1 MFDLR
6 KILSI
11 GQNSMI
17 RKVVQKSDT
26 AADYSKDLNE
36 LLATPPCVDM
46 AIKASMQTVDQY
58 LPDGYISIGCST
70 EFTHTATTSL
80 GMTITIKASI
90 IALEDHEVVFGIE
103 AWDEQGEVGHGLHKR
118 FIVNRE
124 ALLKKAKQRTRFL
137 ANRQLYNV

>member
-6 KILSI
+6 KILTV
-11 GQNSMI
+11 GQNSMV

-26 AADYSKDLNE
+26 AANYSKDLNE

-46 AIKASMQTVDQY
+46 AIKASMETVEQY

-80 GMTITIKASI
+80 GMTINVKASI
-90 IALEDHEVVFGIE
+90 IELSAHEIIFSIE
-103 AWDEQGEVGHGLHKR
+103 AWDEQGEVGRGLHKR
-118 FIVNRE
+118 VIVNRD
-124 ALLKKAKQRTRFL
+124 ALLKKARQRTRFL
-137 ANRQLYNV
+137 TNRQL